1 LTIVILFN
9 EYLYSPESAPGFCW
23 GPWWG
28 CPSSVDPWNSSS
40 TIVCHHNLHNC
51 RQHHHPYNHRG
62 LLRSAVVEVVAT
74 QETKV
79 SVTPAGGFA
88 KVSEKCERKSQC
100 ISSTRY
106 SDLWLAQNQIN
117 QPLINT

>member
-1 LTIVILFN
+1 
-9 EYLYSPESAPGFCW
+9 
-23 GPWWG
+23 
-28 CPSSVDPWNSSS
+28 
-40 TIVCHHNLHNC
+40 
-51 RQHHHPYNHRG
+51 
-62 LLRSAVVEVVAT
+62 VVEVVAT

-117 QPLINT
+117 QPLINIKLLTAQSYLHLITIVVGKMRKQSSIKLIFKKYCKKYREIYFKDQLLFKFIAFL